1 MNAMEEIKAT
11 IFSSN
16 REEIN
21 AIIELVK
28 VRKEMLSKEKMNEME
43 IGDKVSFIH
52 KGAKILGTIRKKNI
66 KRLVVDTEIGGWNIP
81 ASLLTLVTE

>member
-21 AIIELVK
+21 AIVELIK
-28 VRKEMLSKEKMNEME
+28 IRKEMLSKEKMSEMKV
-43 IGDKVSFIH
+43 GDKVSFIH
-52 KGAKILGTIRKKNI
+52 KGAKVLGTIRKKNI

>member
-28 VRKEMLSKEKMNEME
+28 VRKEMLSKEKMGEMKV
-43 IGDKVSFIH
+43 GDKVSFIH
-52 KGAKILGTIRKKNI
+52 KGAKVLGTIRKKNI

>member
-21 AIIELVK
+21 AIVELIK
-28 VRKEMLSKEKMNEME
+28 IRKEMLSKEKMSEMKV
-43 IGDKVSFIH
+43 GDKVSFIH

-81 ASLLTLVTE
+81 ASLLTLETE